1 MQNKIFKVLLIRPF
15 VFLLLAEIFSQLAVN
30 MLNFVLIIVAYTLT
44 NSSTAVSGVIITFT
58 VPALLFGLLAGVY
71 VDKWNKKR
79 VLYITNLLRALLVFL
94 LIFTHSNL
102 VLIYILSFVI
112 SFISQFFVPAET
124 PMIPVVVKKKE
135 LLLSANAI
143 FGVII
148 YASIFIAYALSGP
161 LFLIIGKT
169 GIFITLSLCF
179 LLAAF
184 FASLID
190 VKLKSKNIPEIKE
203 LKVNIV
209 EEMKKAY
216 AFFRKAKVIYRALF
230 LLTLAQI
237 LVLSLAVIGPAYSRE
252 ILKIDVERF
261 PFYFVTPA
269 IIGTALAAVIVGSYF
284 HKHPKH
290 LITQAGL
297 LLMGFSI
304 LALPYGSKVESRAI
318 VQTLN
323 YYLPKALDINVLH
336 ILVVLAFI
344 LGISNALIFV
354 PSNTIL
360 QEETSEEFRGKV
372 YGALNTMVGLFS
384 ILPTLI
390 VGGLADLIGIKA
402 VISGIGIIVLG
413 IGIISVVTSRKN

>member
-203 LKVNIV
+203 
-209 EEMKKAY
+209 
-216 AFFRKAKVIYRALF
+216 
-230 LLTLAQI
+230 
-237 LVLSLAVIGPAYSRE
+237 
-252 ILKIDVERF
+252 
-261 PFYFVTPA
+261 
-269 IIGTALAAVIVGSYF
+269 
-284 HKHPKH
+284 
-290 LITQAGL
+290 
-297 LLMGFSI
+297 
-304 LALPYGSKVESRAI
+304 
-318 VQTLN
+318 
-323 YYLPKALDINVLH
+323 
-336 ILVVLAFI
+336 
-344 LGISNALIFV
+344 
-354 PSNTIL
+354 
-360 QEETSEEFRGKV
+360 
-372 YGALNTMVGLFS
+372 
-384 ILPTLI
+384 
-390 VGGLADLIGIKA
+390 
-402 VISGIGIIVLG
+402 
-413 IGIISVVTSRKN
+413 